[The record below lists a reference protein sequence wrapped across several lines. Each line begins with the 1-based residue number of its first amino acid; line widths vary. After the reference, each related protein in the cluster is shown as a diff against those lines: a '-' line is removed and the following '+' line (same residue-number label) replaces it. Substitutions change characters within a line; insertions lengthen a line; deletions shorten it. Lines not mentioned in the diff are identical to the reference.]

1 MDQRTPNGRAG
12 SGWLRRLLCSA
23 GALAALSDVNAAG
36 MPPAAAEGGGYRAA
50 GAVPAA
56 WQEFARQLQGHF
68 QRRLATDDEAARRI
82 QDHMAK
88 RAVSERAPPP
98 LIVRAWISP
107 IGSIERVESDGL
119 DDVGA
124 VTLRALLVGVD
135 VGPPPPDMLQ
145 PVHLRLSLRPDD
157 QPRREK

>member
-1 MDQRTPNGRAG
+1 MDPRTANGR
-12 SGWLRRLLCSA
+12 SGWLKRLLYSA
-23 GALAALSDVNAAG
+23 GALAALSDVNAVGA
-36 MPPAAAEGGGYRAA
+36 PSAAAEGGGYRAA

-68 QRRLATDDEAARRI
+68 QERLSGDDEAARRI

-88 RAVSERAPPP
+88 RAAAERAQPS

-107 IGSIERVESDGL
+107 IGGIERVESDGL
-119 DDVGA
+119 DEVGA
-124 VTLRALLVGVD
+124 VTLRALLAGVE
-135 VGPPPPDMLQ
+135 VGPPPADMLQ

-157 QPRREK
+157 QPRQEK

>member
-1 MDQRTPNGRAG
+1 MDQRTANGRG
-12 SGWLRRLLCSA
+12 RSGWLRRLLCSA

-36 MPPAAAEGGGYRAA
+36 TPPTAAEGGGYRSA

-56 WQEFARQLQGHF
+56 WQEFARQLQGQF
-68 QRRLATDDEAARRI
+68 QRRLASDDEAARRI

-88 RAVSERAPPP
+88 RALGERALPP

-107 IGSIERVESDGL
+107 IGAIERVESDGL

-124 VTLRALLVGVD
+124 VTLRALLAGVD
-135 VGPPPPDMLQ
+135 VGPTPSDMLQ

-157 QPRREK
+157 QQRQEK